1 VREAIVVVPWSGAN
15 GSGTVFAGRS
25 LRLVE
30 ERENWLTLMVGAAL
44 VVALVA
50 SAAAAYLFRLRERA

>member
-1 VREAIVVVPWSGAN
+1 VL
-15 GSGTVFAGRS
+15 TGRS

-30 ERENWLTLMVGAAL
+30 EREAWLTLMVGAAL

-50 SAAAAYLFRLRERA
+50 SAAAALLFGVRDRA